1 MKSKQIMVLFLA
13 LIVILSGCELGMMK
27 SVQIVTD
34 PTVEVSLGERT
45 GVFSEFLNID
55 EELANVTDDTE
66 GLDRSAATA
75 GAPISLHL
83 QQEIISQSLDNLMG
97 DTLNLGSIEQEIP
110 AAGDPAIEFSI
121 PAISESEA
129 ISLTVDPIAIPSDV
143 NLPDTSLQDIPQENG
158 TSPTIVQTVNTAGFS
173 SVTFSG
179 DTLAC
184 NTALENVSSGSPVVT
199 INAAY
204 LREVGT
210 STNIAAM
217 TTSTAVGSPLVFDFN
232 GNALPADFDVAIDLS
247 ITGGAGTSED
257 FDLTLTF
264 PGTETISDATGISV
278 DTTMDEASIAISLGN
293 PDLISAE
300 IGTGAIDISLDNFD
314 TVVTDV
320 NATISM
326 SLWQGGAEQA
336 SVSDVAIGAGPEW
349 DLSAVPLAAG
359 DITLYYTVKLVSPVS
374 EGSAFHTGTVTGSAD
389 ASITNFDTIVLD
401 GRAMEM
407 DQEIITNLGSD
418 ITDLVDSVTFNSAA
432 AITVDMTGNL
442 PVNLEVTLDAPELE
456 INSDTRTFTNA
467 FGTESWGIRDITPIL
482 SIASLG
488 DSLSVSDPDTDPD
501 IDVTLDI
508 DDGDGDDSIL
518 TLHNVDTDNTYNFAA
533 TVTADFTIDKVVIKG
548 DSADPMI
555 QGQFPESGADPL
567 SFGDLKNVLPDS
579 ITFPDISAS
588 LDLSIPNGSG
598 LTLGLLI
605 WATYDDIDGNA
616 QAVIIQGTDGDSDNI
631 PDTKADIDQAWLTA
645 NGNAISFSA
654 LTTLVDARATDIYF
668 YYEVYV
674 NGATIDLTSA
684 SGDQTFAA
692 AINADIPLKMR
703 AASNASLELDGEP
716 VIPAATEDIFGRDGS
731 EDDDQTNDYLN
742 MLSTASVNLTFTTPS
757 NLSPKGEGLIGIGF
771 SMTEDTNPAGY
782 GDFELTKELTIVKG
796 DTRPL
801 SLSITP
807 EQIARMI
814 ADDAFMP
821 TYDVYLTT
829 GDHQLVEG
837 FDLDIGATMSIE
849 SDVNYTIDLGGN
861 EE

>member
-13 LIVILSGCELGMMK
+13 LLVILSGCELGMMK

-75 GAPISLHL
+75 GAPISLHM

-179 DTLAC
+179 DTLTC

-336 SVSDVAIGAGPEW
+336 SVSDVAIGADPEW

-359 DITLYYTVKLVSPVS
+359 DITLYYAVKLVSPVS

-418 ITDLVDSVTFNSAA
+418 ITDLVDSVTFNDTDAMISL
-432 AITVDMTGNL
+432 DMTGSL
-442 PVNLEVTLDAPELE
+442 PVDLIVTMNAPELE
-456 INSDTRTFTNA
+456 INSESHTFINA
-467 FGTESWGIRDITPIL
+467 NGTYDWMVMGSTHTLSTSNLTDSAGDADSEADINL
-482 SIASLG
+482 S
-488 DSLSVSDPDTDPD
+488 
-501 IDVTLDI
+501 LDM

-654 LTTLVDARATDIYF
+654 LTTLVDARATNIYF

-771 SMTEDTNPAGY
+771 SMTENTNPAGY

-821 TYDVYLTT
+821 TYDVYLTA
-829 GDHQLVEG
+829 GDHLLVEG
-837 FDLDIGATMSIE
+837 FDLNIGATMSIE

-861 EE
+861 GE